1 MLIRLAIR
9 DIVLI
14 ERLDIDFARGL
25 SALTG
30 ETGAGKS
37 ILLDAFAL
45 ALGARGDASL
55 VRTGADQ
62 GQVTAVF
69 ELDREHPVDGILAAN
84 DIAAE
89 DELILRRVQLADGR
103 TRASINDQPVSVQVL
118 KAVGVALVE
127 IHGQH
132 DERAL
137 TDAATHRRLLDA
149 YGALERQAA
158 EVARLWAGQRTA
170 REALEGHRALVERT
184 RREAGWL
191 AHAGDELARLKPQP
205 GEELALA
212 ERRTVMMQAEK
223 VAGDLRDAHD
233 AIAGAHA
240 PAPNLAAAIRR
251 LERRQGQAPAL
262 VEPVVRA
269 LDAALAAAEEARAHL
284 EAALAAADHDPR
296 ELERIEERL
305 FALRAAARKYNVPAD
320 DLAALAERYAGELA
334 TLEAGAGQVAGLEQA
349 ARAAEATYRAAAQA
363 LSDARRRVAQALDA
377 AVAKELRPLKLERAR
392 FATEI
397 ASDQE
402 GGGPDGFDRVEFWVQ
417 TNPGTRPGP
426 LMRVASG
433 GELARFLLALKVVLA
448 DRGSAPT
455 LVFDEVDTGVGGAVA
470 DAIGARLARLASG
483 VQVLAVTH
491 APQVAARADRHY
503 LIAKDARDRGRRVA
517 TRVTEV
523 DADHRREEIARM
535 LAGAEITEEARA
547 AAERLIRSASPL
559 PEGKSLPSGS
569 DPRVDRAPPRRRA
582 GGGGVFSLPP
592 RHGRASNRHSDCEG
606 CPGHPRLACTAK
618 AERRGRPAQGWA
630 WRVRN

>member
-14 ERLDIDFARGL
+14 DRLDIDFSHGL

-45 ALGARGDASL
+45 ALGARGDAGL
-55 VRTGADQ
+55 VRNGAEL

-69 ELDREHPVDGILAAN
+69 DVDRGHPAGDILRVN

-149 YGALERQAA
+149 YGGLEPQAA
-158 EVARLWAGQRTA
+158 EVAGLWATQRAA
-170 REALEGHRALVERT
+170 REALEQRRAEIERT
-184 RREAGWL
+184 RREAEWL
-191 AHAGDELARLKPQP
+191 AHASEELARLKPQP
-205 GEELALA
+205 GEEQALA
-212 ERRTVMMQAEK
+212 ERRSVMMQAEK
-223 VAGDLRDAHD
+223 VAGDLRDAHE
-233 AIAGAHA
+233 AVAGVAS
-240 PAPNLAAAIRR
+240 PAPNLAGAIRR
-251 LERRQGQAPAL
+251 LERRQAQAPGL
-262 VEPVVRA
+262 IEPAVRA
-269 LDAALAAAEEARAHL
+269 LDAALSAVEDARVHL

-334 TLEAGAGQVAGLEQA
+334 ALEAGAEQLAALEQA
-349 ARAAEATYRAAAQA
+349 ARDAEARYRAAAQA
-363 LSDARRRVAQALDA
+363 LSEARRRTAQTLDT
-377 AVAKELRPLKLERAR
+377 AVARELRPLKLERAR

-397 ASDQE
+397 SSDDA

-455 LVFDEVDTGVGGAVA
+455 LVFDEIDTGVGGAVA
-470 DAIGARLARLASG
+470 DAIGLRLARLAAG

-503 LIAKDARDRGRRVA
+503 LISKDARERGKRVA
-517 TRVTEV
+517 TRVTKVE
-523 DADHRREEIARM
+523 AEHRREEIARM

-547 AAERLIRSASPL
+547 AAERLIR
-559 PEGKSLPSGS
+559 GS
-569 DPRVDRAPPRRRA
+569 DEDLRPRRRA
-582 GGGGVFSLPP
+582 
-592 RHGRASNRHSDCEG
+592 
-606 CPGHPRLACTAK
+606 
-618 AERRGRPAQGWA
+618 
-630 WRVRN
+630 